1 MLFYIAHGCP
11 NCGGLISD
19 ERLSKG
25 LPCEKCL
32 PEDVTYQDIESLLL
46 HLKKN
51 NSLEKLRTLLHVEE
65 KVRIFRELFQ
75 EIIQSKPSSLQV
87 NWAKR
92 LFLGESFAILAPT
105 GTGKTTFGLLACLL
119 THGKSMVIVPTKMLV
134 TQVEQRLQTMLDR
147 TTSTKIKAKR
157 ILSYQGHNKEKE
169 LLVEGKFDVFIC
181 TLNFLHRNFELLQ
194 NLDFSLIF
202 IDDVDSLLKSGKNVD
217 QLFKLLGFT
226 DEEIALALKRD
237 KEEEDF
243 ESLQKIRKKH
253 EKKHKQLIV
262 SSATLRPKTNRVL
275 LFRNLLGFEITRFVS
290 TLRKVED
297 TYILCEVPSDKKEA
311 LSYLLNEA
319 AQLCLSLGQ
328 GGLVFVEESF
338 GREGVE
344 FAEAFLKEKGINCA
358 SYLSLKEEELLSA
371 LREGKVDVAVGLSH
385 LSNPLLRG
393 IDLPFALKYAIFVGV
408 PKHLLP
414 LSKEKDRLV
423 LEESPSHLCN
433 LLLNLM
439 PLFETEEERI
449 KALSYISYLKRYL
462 TMKPEQLPQYEGLYQ
477 RVLQIKGFLEERLSN
492 PAFISALN
500 QREDVYLTVD
510 EEGRPSLV
518 VGNAQVYLQGSGRV
532 SRLTA
537 KGLLPGLSIIL
548 VDSPK
553 ALRSLEKRLR
563 FYLGEEPRL
572 KQITKEEAVS
582 LLKRVEEERTSLET
596 RELDFKNYL
605 LIVESPHKAKTIAN
619 FFGKPSVRRLNT
631 IVVYEIPLENTL
643 LSVCASLGHVY
654 NLVKRTGIFGVLPEN
669 GHFHP
674 IFDSIKLDKET
685 GDQLVDDEIED
696 KQDIFDKW
704 EIIEDLRRLSYCVDG
719 IFVASDPDAEGEK
732 IAYDLFVSL
741 RPFQSLI
748 KRLEFH
754 EVTPKA
760 LRAALSAPQEFNLNR
775 VKAQLARRVAD
786 RWVGFTLSQELWK
799 AFNKHTLSAGRVQ
812 TPVLGWVIK
821 RAEEAKQNKYRLTF
835 TIGETKFY
843 HDFEEEAL
851 AKRVFEELKDGLT
864 LKVEE
869 FFEDE
874 VSPPPP
880 YTTDTILEDAF
891 QLLRFSTSHT
901 MSLLQELFELGL
913 ITYHR
918 TDSTRISEVG
928 RFQVAKPFISQNF
941 GEDYF
946 YPREWTSPGA
956 HEGIRPTNPWDVA
969 EIKLRVAHGLL
980 SFKNARDSFRLY
992 DLIFRRFMASQ
1003 MKKARVRK
1011 AKLTFKVPSYEWQEE
1026 VVWEVLDSG
1035 FDRIWGKIQALKPL
1049 LGDVEGSILLRE
1061 VAAELRAIPKTY
1073 LYNQGTLIQEM
1084 KRRGLGRPSTYAEIV
1099 STLLARRYIYELKTG
1114 GLIPT
1119 PLGKKVYEYLVS
1131 RYPFYVSEEF
1141 TRSLEEFMD
1150 KVEEGQAKW
1159 DEICQSLIPL
1169 LKEAKVLPLSEGKQS
1184 NGPENGSKN

>member
-32 PEDVTYQDIESLLL
+32 PEDVTYRDIESLLL

-51 NSLEKLRTLLHVEE
+51 NSLEKLKTLLHVEE

-119 THGKSMVIVPTKMLV
+119 AHGKSMIIVPTKMLV
-134 TQVEQRLQTMLDR
+134 AQVEQRLLAMLDR

-194 NLDFSLIF
+194 NLDFSLLF

-243 ESLQKIRKKH
+243 ESLQKIRKRH

-297 TYILCEVPSDKKEA
+297 TYILCEVPSEKKEA
-311 LSYLLNEA
+311 LSHLLNEA

-408 PKHLLP
+408 PKHLLS

-423 LEESPSHLCN
+423 LEESPSHLYN

-477 RVLQIKGFLEERLSN
+477 RVLQIKSFLEERLSN

-596 RELDFKNYL
+596 RELDFKNFL

-669 GHFHP
+669 GHFYP

-864 LKVEE
+864 LRIEE

-880 YTTDTILEDAF
+880 YTTDTILEEAF
-891 QLLRFSTSHT
+891 QFLRFSTSHT

-928 RFQVAKPFISQNF
+928 RFQVAKPYITQNF

-1049 LGDVEGSILLRE
+1049 LGDVEGSIFLKELS
-1061 VAAELRAIPKTY
+1061 AELKAIPKTY

-1150 KVEEGQAKW
+1150 RVEEGQAKW

-1184 NGPENGSKN
+1184 NGPQDGSKN